1 MAAKILRVFCF
12 AVLGFAWMAV
22 NSEAAEF
29 FKNYGEIRPSVEATG
44 VFENYKIL
52 PDYRYYVS
60 GPDLYP
66 NALIALDRAYAL
78 DSDLWKERKLTSV
91 EMKELIGDMQSKAL
105 VVGETLHGYDILDNG
120 GKKIGLWYSILRAR
134 TYVKMEGDGRAVI
147 ATPPVDLWERGGDGR
162 LLQVPR

>member
-1 MAAKILRVFCF
+1 MAAKILKVFCF

-29 FKNYGEIRPSVEATG
+29 FKNYGEIRPSAEATG

-78 DSDLWKERKLTSV
+78 DSDLWKERKLTSA

-105 VVGETLHGYDILDNG
+105 VVGETLHGYDILNNG

-134 TYVKMEGDGRAVI
+134 TYVKMEGDGRVVI
-147 ATPPVDLWERGGDGR
+147 ATPPIDLWERGGDGR
-162 LLQVPR
+162 LFQVPR

>member
-1 MAAKILRVFCF
+1 MAAKILRVLCF

-29 FKNYGEIRPSVEATG
+29 FKNYGEIRPSAEATG
-44 VFENYKIL
+44 VFENYKVL

-91 EMKELIGDMQSKAL
+91 EMKELIGDMQSKARE
-105 VVGETLHGYDILDNG
+105 VGETLHGFDILDHG

-134 TYVKMEGDGRAVI
+134 TYVKMEGDGRVVI
-147 ATPPVDLWERGGDGR
+147 ATPPINLWEQRDNR
-162 LLQVPR
+162 LLIQVPQ